1 MYNSNHNI
9 IENITKDLN
18 QEQKQAVTAEPA
30 HLLVLAGAGSGK
42 TRVLVHR
49 IAWLIHEQQIS
60 PHAVLAVTFTN
71 KAAKEMQ
78 QRIESLI
85 GMSSR
90 SLWIGTFHGLAHRLL
105 RLHWQ
110 QAGLPQTFQVCDSDD
125 QLRIIKRIQKDYPA
139 PGNNQKFIN
148 QDDNKDDKENLP
160 KKAQYYINNQ
170 KEKGLRFKNL
180 SAVNDVKEKYLQE
193 IYRVYERQTTQLGL
207 VDFAEILLRAKELFV
222 NNPNIL
228 QHYQNRFKHILV
240 DEFQDTNDLQ
250 YQWLK
255 LLHADN
261 YYFMVGDDDQSIYSW
276 RGARV
281 EHIRKFCK
289 DYKDAQVIRL
299 EQNYRSTENIL
310 SAANSLINNNT
321 DRLGKNLWTA
331 GDKGEPITLYH
342 AFNDIDEANYVVEQ
356 VKNHHRQGVNLS
368 NMAVLYRANHQ
379 SRQFEE
385 SLLKSNIPYRI
396 YGGQRFFERAEIK
409 DALAYLRLMA
419 NPFDDAA
426 LDRIINWPTRGIGK
440 QSLTTI
446 REYASEYNLALWHA
460 LDAVVSKALLKNK
473 ARTDVQQFIELIQDG
488 HQKSKSLSLAKFVDY
503 VIEKSGLREHYYKED
518 KSKDK
523 SRVENLDE
531 LVSAC
536 SVFEQELHGL
546 GAEQGYS
553 ESQNP
558 LQAFLSHAVLESADM
573 QTEEYQDSLNLMTM
587 HSAKGLEFKIVFIVG
602 MEEGLFPHSMCLNKD
617 EQLAEERR
625 LCYVGITRT
634 MEKLYL
640 SFCEVRRLRGEEK
653 YNLPSRFLQEIPQE
667 YLTAEQTTTQISRAS
682 SVNSYTYGYERDYN
696 NSKSKYKQSS
706 NSYFKDSYSNDY
718 SNKYN
723 NSGSVSSSNYRRQ
736 NSANLAR
743 LNQADS
749 DYKLGQ
755 NVKHPMFGTGVVMNA
770 EGSGDKARVQV
781 KFTKPHGTKWLVAK
795 IAKLEVI

>member
-1 MYNSNHNI
+1 MYNANHCI
-9 IENITKDLN
+9 IESITKDLN
-18 QEQKQAVTAEPA
+18 LEQKHAVTAVPS

-49 IAWLIHEQQIS
+49 IAWLIHEHQVS

-78 QRIESLI
+78 QRIEGLI
-85 GMSSR
+85 GMSAR

-110 QAGLPQTFQVCDSDD
+110 QAGLPQTFQICDSDD
-125 QLRIIKRIQKDYPA
+125 QLRIIKRIQKDMNLEDNFFPPKKTQY
-139 PGNNQKFIN
+139 FIN
-148 QDDNKDDKENLP
+148 NK
-160 KKAQYYINNQ
+160 
-170 KEKGLRFKNL
+170 KEKGLRYKDL
-180 SAVNDVKEKYLQE
+180 GSVHDYTEKYLQE
-193 IYRVYERQTTQLGL
+193 IYRVYEQQTTQLGL

-228 QHYQNRFKHILV
+228 QHYQNRFKHVLV

-250 YQWLK
+250 YQWLR
-255 LLHADN
+255 LLYKDN

-281 EHIRKFCK
+281 EYIRKFCK
-289 DYKDAQVIRL
+289 DYKGAQVIKL

-310 SAANSLINNNT
+310 NAANSLINNNS

-331 GDKGEPITLYH
+331 GNKGEPITLYH

-368 NMAVLYRANHQ
+368 SMAVLYRANHQ

-426 LDRIINWPTRGIGK
+426 LDRIINWPSRGIGK
-440 QSLTTI
+440 QSLSVI
-446 REYASEYNLALWHA
+446 MDYATSHNISLWHA
-460 LDAVVSKALLKNK
+460 LDVVVSQELLKNK
-473 ARTDVQQFIELIQDG
+473 ARTSVQQFIELIQDG
-488 HQKSKSLSLAKFVDY
+488 QKQSKSLSLDKLVDY
-503 VIEKSGLREHYYKED
+503 VIEKSGLRDHYYKED

-536 SVFEQELHGL
+536 SVFEQEFNTVRMTQE
-546 GAEQGYS
+546 AS
-553 ESQNP
+553 EVQNT
-558 LQAFLSHAVLESADM
+558 LQAFLSHAVLESNDM
-573 QTEEYQDSLNLMTM
+573 QAKEYEDSLNLMTM
-587 HSAKGLEFKIVFIVG
+587 HSAKGLEFSIVFIVG
-602 MEEGLFPHSMCLNKD
+602 LEEGLFPHDMCLHD
-617 EQLAEERR
+617 EVQLAEERR
-625 LCYVGITRT
+625 LCYVGITRA

-640 SFCEVRRLRGEEK
+640 SYCEVRRLRGEEK

-667 YLTAEQTTTQISRAS
+667 CLTTKQATTHISRSHSAGS
-682 SVNSYTYGYERDYN
+682 YNSPREYDYN
-696 NSKSKYKQSS
+696 KSKIKYKQSS
-706 NSYFKDSYSNDY
+706 NNYFHDTYNTDSPSYYRKI
-718 SNKYN
+718 
-723 NSGSVSSSNYRRQ
+723 NSDK
-736 NSANLAR
+736 LAK

-755 NVKHPMFGTGVVMNA
+755 NVKHPMFGTGIVMNA

-781 KFTKPHGTKWLVAK
+781 KFSKPHGIKWLVAK
-795 IAKLEVI
+795 IAKLEII

>member
-1 MYNSNHNI
+1 MYNTDKAI
-9 IENITKDLN
+9 IENITQGLN
-18 QEQKQAVTAEPA
+18 QEQHQAVTAEPS

-49 IAWLIHEQQIS
+49 IAWLIHQQQVS
-60 PHAVLAVTFTN
+60 PHGILAVTFTN

-78 QRIESLI
+78 SRVESLI
-85 GMSSR
+85 GMSAR

-110 QAGLPQTFQVCDSDD
+110 QAGLPQTFQICDSDD
-125 QLRIIKRIQKDYPA
+125 QLRIIKRIQKEM
-139 PGNNQKFIN
+139 NLE
-148 QDDNKDDKENLP
+148 DNYFPP
-160 KKAQYYINNQ
+160 KKTQYFINNQ
-170 KEKGLRFKNL
+170 KEKGLRFKDL
-180 SAVNDVKEKYLQE
+180 GPSKDYTDKYLQE
-193 IYRVYERQTTQLGL
+193 IYRVYEQQTSQLGL

-222 NNPNIL
+222 NNPDIL

-255 LLHADN
+255 LLHTSN

-276 RGARV
+276 RGAKV

-289 DYKDAQVIRL
+289 DYKDTQIIRL

-310 SAANSLINNNT
+310 GAANSLITNNN
-321 DRLGKNLWTA
+321 DRMGKNLWTA
-331 GDKGEPITLYH
+331 GNKGELITLYH

-356 VKNHHRQGVNLS
+356 VKNHHRQGVDLS
-368 NMAVLYRANHQ
+368 QMAVLYRANHQ

-440 QSLTTI
+440 QSLNII
-446 REYASEYNLALWHA
+446 REYARDNNLSLWHS
-460 LDAVVSKALLKNK
+460 LDGVISKELLKNK
-473 ARTDVQQFIELIQDG
+473 ARTSVQSFIDLIKDG
-488 HQKSKSLSLAKFVDY
+488 NEKSKSYSLAKLVDH
-503 VIEKSGLREHYYKED
+503 VIEESGLRDHYYKED

-536 SVFEQELHGL
+536 SAFEQELVNLDVGQVDT
-546 GAEQGYS
+546 EQ
-553 ESQNP
+553 QVNNP
-558 LQAFLSHAVLESADM
+558 LQAFLSHAVLEAGDM
-573 QTEEYQDSLNLMTM
+573 QAKEYEDSLNLMTM
-587 HSAKGLEFKIVFIVG
+587 HSAKGLEFKVVFIVG
-602 MEEGLFPHSMCLNKD
+602 LEEGLFPHDMCLHD
-617 EQLAEERR
+617 EVQLAEERR
-625 LCYVGITRT
+625 LCYVGITRA

-653 YNLPSRFLQEIPQE
+653 YNLPSRFLREIPEE
-667 YLTAEQTTTQISRAS
+667 YLTAEQATTKVSRT
-682 SVNSYTYGYERDYN
+682 NSY
-696 NSKSKYKQSS
+696 S
-706 NSYFKDSYSNDY
+706 NSYNSNYNTGYNSRDNYKNNNY

-723 NSGSVSSSNYRRQ
+723 NADYADYSDESSTYRKR
-736 NSANLAR
+736 NAAKLAK

-749 DYKLGQ
+749 DYVLGQ
-755 NVKHPMFGTGVVMNA
+755 NVKHQMFGVGVVMNA

-781 KFTKPHGTKWLVAK
+781 RFSKPHGTKWLVAK